1 MVYERGKQQN
11 NKGECRNILID
22 EGLKAKTVLHNS
34 VHINKLWWQIKIK
47 LQYDAIIHYF
57 LTSSVKW
64 PLKVL
69 SINIPCF
76 VNNTLG
82 IQFQTTCIIHP
93 LVWHGYYPSR
103 YLRLR
108 QSSSVQYYIW
118 VILCFQLSFLSLLWC
133 VLWQQI
139 LFPCLW
145 WCQWM
150 AYWNTLNILTLPQS
164 MMVTSCS
171 VPI

>member
-1 MVYERGKQQN
+1 
-11 NKGECRNILID
+11 
-22 EGLKAKTVLHNS
+22 
-34 VHINKLWWQIKIK
+34 
-47 LQYDAIIHYF
+47 
-57 LTSSVKW
+57 
-64 PLKVL
+64 
-69 SINIPCF
+69 
-76 VNNTLG
+76 
-82 IQFQTTCIIHP
+82 
-93 LVWHGYYPSR
+93 
-103 YLRLR
+103 
-108 QSSSVQYYIW
+108 
-118 VILCFQLSFLSLLWC
+118 LSFLSLLWC